1 MLMKI
6 ILVSSFILFGFYLL
20 KFQNNIDEVKIKQT
34 TMHFRGDD
42 DGDFFFTDITSIGN
56 YQDGKKHGTWIFYDD
71 NGNVDRIVKYEDGDL
86 KK

>member
-1 MLMKI
+1 MLMRI

-20 KFQNNIDEVKIKQT
+20 KFQNNVDEVKIKQT
-34 TMHFRGDD
+34 TMYFRGDD
-42 DGDFFFTDITSIGN
+42 DGSFFFTDITSIGN

-71 NGNVDRIVKYEDGDL
+71 DGNVDRIVKYEDGDL